1 MVLFLTTATVLN
13 KITNMK
19 TKISIPAIALAAM
32 LLFVGTLANAQDV
45 KPKTLTITTDNFDKT
60 IEKGVVL
67 VDFWATWC
75 RPCVTQGPVIDF
87 LADSL
92 DGKVI
97 VGKVDTDKN
106 KALSQRFDIR
116 YIPTTIIFVDGVAVD
131 KASGFQSKEVLLQRL
146 KPYLK

>member
-1 MVLFLTTATVLN
+1 
-13 KITNMK
+13 MK
-19 TKISIPAIALAAM
+19 TKISIPVIAFIAM
-32 LLFVGTLANAQDV
+32 LFFADTLAHAQDS

-75 RPCVTQGPVIDF
+75 GPCRTQGPIIDF

-92 DGKVI
+92 DGKVV

-131 KASGFQSKEVLLQRL
+131 KASGLQSKEKLLERL

>member
-1 MVLFLTTATVLN
+1 
-13 KITNMK
+13 MK
-19 TKISIPAIALAAM
+19 TKTLITAITTAI
-32 LLFVGTLANAQDV
+32 LFVLTISFANAQDS

-60 IEKGVVL
+60 VEKGVVL

-75 RPCVTQGPVIDF
+75 GPCRSQGPIVDF

-106 KALSQRFDIR
+106 KALSQRFDVR

-131 KASGFQSKEVLLQRL
+131 RASGLQSKEKLLERL
-146 KPYLK
+146 KPYIK